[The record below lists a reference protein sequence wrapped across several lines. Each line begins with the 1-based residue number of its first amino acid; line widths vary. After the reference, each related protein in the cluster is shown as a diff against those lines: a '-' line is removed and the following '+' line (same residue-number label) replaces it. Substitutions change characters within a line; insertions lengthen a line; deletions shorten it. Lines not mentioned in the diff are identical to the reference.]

1 MTRFLFGVTGNGP
14 EYYEKA
20 YDSMTKPLHTSNRP
34 RVGHGQHRFRQQSGR
49 VPLARSGTRAAAN
62 GIFPSHWEPGM
73 GYSETIPKATKVAGS
88 RHPLRPFTSSR
99 LPVRLRR
106 LCRALVLSCCAV
118 APARRTPPLP
128 VTSCRLRI
136 LHDSLAAWNFTCLA
150 CEGHLRRRHSL
161 QTMWARHVRSRRCL
175 SSVVRRR
182 PGR

>member
-73 GYSETIPKATKVAGS
+73 GYSETIPKATKVAGP
-88 RHPLRPFTSSR
+88 RHPLRPFT
-99 LPVRLRR
+99 
-106 LCRALVLSCCAV
+106 
-118 APARRTPPLP
+118 PLP
-128 VTSCRLRI
+128 SYLFACAASAAL
-136 LHDSLAAWNFTCLA
+136 LSFPAAPLLLLA
-150 CEGHLRRRHSL
+150 EPHLFL
-161 QTMWARHVRSRRCL
+161 
-175 SSVVRRR
+175 
-182 PGR
+182 